1 MPRLFAIREQPEM
14 MMMMIMMMIIMSIFN
29 VVNVASSSSK
39 ANRKKIQLS
48 IDMYRKPRIGEKFID
63 DTMILIVS

>member
-14 MMMMIMMMIIMSIFN
+14 MMMIMTMMIMSIFN

-39 ANRKKIQLS
+39 ANRRKNPCQLIENQEYIKEKKS
-48 IDMYRKPRIGEKFID
+48 ID
-63 DTMILIVS
+63 DTIILIVS